1 MRDGEKAIEQF
12 EYAAYLA
19 GGLYRA
25 RILASAELAI
35 RNGDH
40 WQEVLDAL
48 VRNRPEWFDRAE
60 GERRR
65 RKTRFPKSEY
75 QNVG

>member
-1 MRDGEKAIEQF
+1 MSNRNKAIEEF
-12 EYAAYLA
+12 KHAAYLA

-35 RNGDH
+35 RNGDS
-40 WQEVLDAL
+40 WQEVLNAL

-65 RKTRFPKSEY
+65 RKMKFQKREY
-75 QNVG
+75 QNAG

>member
-1 MRDGEKAIEQF
+1 MDKTLTAIEQF
-12 EYAAYLA
+12 ERAAFLA

-40 WQEVLDAL
+40 WQEVLDSL

-60 GERRR
+60 GERRKR
-65 RKTRFPKSEY
+65 RVKY
-75 QNVG
+75 QHVG

>member
-1 MRDGEKAIEQF
+1 MDKTLTAIEQF
-12 EYAAYLA
+12 ERAAFLA

-40 WQEVLDAL
+40 WQEVLDSL

-60 GERRR
+60 GERRK
-65 RKTRFPKSEY
+65 RKAKYHSA
-75 QNVG
+75 G